1 MRNFKTDMWT
11 SLGDVFLIS
20 DQYEQ
25 TQVTVGIAACMVLEV
40 KKAGRAS
47 HVEQVSKQHSL
58 VASTSVP
65 ASVFLL
71 PSVPRTCFDGL

>member
-1 MRNFKTDMWT
+1 M
-11 SLGDVFLIS
+11 SLWVL
-20 DQYEQ
+20 
-25 TQVTVGIAACMVLEV
+25 VAAWVVLGV

-65 ASVFLL
+65 ACMSLL
-71 PSVPRTCFDGL
+71 P